1 MKQMKILEK
10 FKLSGLASLLFPI
23 LSILLGLFGAGIV
36 IAFMGVNPILAYKE
50 MISGSLGSFY
60 GISTTLLRFTPLA
73 FAGLAVTLA
82 FRAGVFNIG
91 VEGQLYMGALFAT
104 WVGTSFSFLPAIIH
118 IPLALVVG
126 GLAGGF
132 WGFIPGYCKAKY
144 NLNVILVSIFLN
156 FVAINLLGAAVS
168 SVLKAPGQGISWS
181 AKILDSAELPYFPG
195 TVLHIGIL
203 LIFVLALLLHYI
215 LKNTTIGYQID
226 AVGLNQEA
234 SQYGG
239 INSKKVIILAM
250 FFSGFIASFAGSVEI
265 LGIQH
270 RLTESFL
277 VDYGYNAIPVALLGG
292 LHPIGTLIAA
302 FLYGAIIAGS
312 SSMQITMG
320 VPVSIVK
327 IIMALA
333 ILGSIGMNGVRKI
346 LSDR

>member
-1 MKQMKILEK
+1 MKILEK
-10 FKLSGLASLLFPI
+10 FKLSGLASLLFPV

-50 MISGSLGSFY
+50 MIIGSMGSFY
-60 GISTTLLRFTPLA
+60 GISSTLLRFTPLA

-104 WVGTSFSFLPAIIH
+104 WVGTSFAFLPAIIH
-118 IPLALVVG
+118 IPLALLAG

-132 WGFIPGYCKAKY
+132 WGFIPGYFKAKY
-144 NLNVILVSIFLN
+144 NLNVILVSIFMN
-156 FVAINLLGAAVS
+156 FIAINLLGAAVAS
-168 SVLKAPGQGISWS
+168 IIKAPNQGISWS
-181 AKILDSAELPYFPG
+181 AKILESAELPYFPG
-195 TVLHIGIL
+195 TTLHIGIL
-203 LIFVLALLLHYI
+203 LIFLVAFILHYI

-226 AVGLNQEA
+226 AVGLNEDA
-234 SQYGG
+234 SRYGG
-239 INSKKVIILAM
+239 IDSTKVIILII
-250 FFSGFIASFAGSVEI
+250 FFSGFIASFSGSVEI

-270 RLTESFL
+270 RLTENFL
-277 VDYGYNAIPVALLGG
+277 IDYGYNAIPIALLGG

-302 FLYGAIIAGS
+302 FFYGAIINGS

-327 IIMALA
+327 VIMALA